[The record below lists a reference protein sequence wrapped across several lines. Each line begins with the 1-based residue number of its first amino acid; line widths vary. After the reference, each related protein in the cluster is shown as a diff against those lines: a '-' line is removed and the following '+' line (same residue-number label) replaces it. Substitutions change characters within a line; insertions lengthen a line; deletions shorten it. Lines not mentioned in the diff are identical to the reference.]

1 MDMKDIAEAQGRQ
14 EPSMIDALN
23 VAFDRDLT
31 QEDLKEHFMSKELSL
46 SATHEHLNTY
56 KSTMQHRIDVRM
68 ENLTRN
74 ALRAK
79 ES

>member
-46 SATHEHLNTY
+46 SATHEHFMSKN
-56 KSTMQHRIDVRM
+56 D
-68 ENLTRN
+68 
-74 ALRAK
+74 
-79 ES
+79 